1 MGLSPSSIP
10 GIPCAFL
17 AQEISRIDRATIGRR
32 PAATSIM
39 DSFTTTAVA
48 TLLAILKIFLVIF
61 LAGFLVR
68 RKVLT
73 DDMVTALTK
82 ATIVL
87 FLPCLILDKILTSLS
102 PAEFPL
108 WWTLPLISIVMAMAG
123 LALATAVFF
132 RELPEKRSMLAVASM
147 QNAGYL
153 ILPIGAAL
161 YPADFDEFA
170 LYVSLFIVGFNPILW
185 SIGKLLATNG
195 GPRGAEWRGMLNPPL
210 VACLSAIALVLTGV
224 SRLIPTPVLETIELV
239 GQGAVP
245 VATVVLGA
253 MLGGMTLRL
262 RPHLW
267 DAARAMTVKFGLLPA
282 LTVAVLSITEI
293 GTTNPLLARFL
304 VLQAAS
310 APAVGLILQVR
321 AYGGDEQK
329 VGTVMLLS
337 YILCVVGLPMW
348 LAIWE
353 MVAG

>member
-1 MGLSPSSIP
+1 MTDFTIT
-10 GIPCAFL
+10 AF
-17 AQEISRIDRATIGRR
+17 
-32 PAATSIM
+32 
-39 DSFTTTAVA
+39 A
-48 TLLAILKIFLVIF
+48 TLLAILKIFLIVL
-61 LAGFLVR
+61 LAGLLVR
-68 RKVLT
+68 RGVLT
-73 DDMVTALTK
+73 DAMVTALTK

-102 PAEFPL
+102 PSEFPL
-108 WWTLPLISIVMAMAG
+108 WWTLPLASIAMALAG
-123 LALATAVFF
+123 LALAFGVFF
-132 RELPEKRSMLAVASM
+132 RDLPAKRSMLAVASM

-161 YPADFDEFA
+161 YPSQFDEFA
-170 LYVSLFIVGFNPILW
+170 LYVSLFILGFNPVLW
-185 SIGKLLATNG
+185 SIGKFLATNG
-195 GPRGAEWRGMLNPPL
+195 APRESDWRGMLNPPL
-210 VACLSAIALVLTGV
+210 VACLSALALVLTGA
-224 SRLIPTPVLETIELV
+224 SRLIPSPVLETVELL

-253 MLGGMTLRL
+253 MLGGMSLHL

-282 LTVAVLSITEI
+282 LTVAVLSATEI
-293 GTTNPLLARFL
+293 GTANPLLARFL

-337 YILCVVGLPMW
+337 YIACIVSLPVW
-348 LAIWE
+348 LAVWE
-353 MVAG
+353 LIAR